1 METSTSFIDADKK
14 HIKEILNDRYDQQ
27 EKFKQIKI
35 SDFHYET
42 QVRIKM
48 NVKRYID
55 IIEDILLPESSS
67 LLHLPSAPP
76 KLLRSTSHQ
85 IQILFDDKPIPIRK
99 LKAVYIG
106 KLVNITGIVT
116 RMTKILP
123 KLEIG
128 VYCCILCSEIVYQ
141 NVNSRTYKPIEE
153 CPKCKVNKILG
164 KLFLITRESKFVK
177 VRSHK

>member
-1 METSTSFIDADKK
+1 METLTSFIDADKK
-14 HIKEILNDRYDQQ
+14 HIKEILNDRYYQQ
-27 EKFKQIKI
+27 DKFIQIKI

-55 IIEDILLPESSS
+55 IIEDILLPVHSS
-67 LLHLPSAPP
+67 HLNLTSAPP

-99 LKAVYIG
+99 LKALYVG

-116 RMTKILP
+116 RMTKIFP

-128 VYCCILCSEIVYQ
+128 VYCCSLCSLIVYQ
-141 NVNSRTYKPIEE
+141 NVNSRIYRPIEE
-153 CPKCKVNKILG
+153 CPKCKINKNLG
-164 KLFLITRESKFVK
+164 ELFLVTRESKFVK
-177 VRSHK
+177 VRTAN